1 MNNIL
6 KINNTNIINFGKYS
20 AEIANEFYHQFIELY
35 LNSLEIGGY
44 FGYENEYVTIKPGDN
59 VIDCGA
65 NMGLFSNWAASKGA
79 MVYGFEPGK
88 TAYSLNKEN
97 RKLYLNNIITY
108 PYAVGKKNEIID
120 YIECLNIGGSHLAK
134 YIINNQAGF
143 RDQYMVKSISL
154 DTFFIHTKIDFIKI
168 DCEGAEADILLGA
181 KNIINNYS
189 PKIVMASYHSVGDNK
204 KLKDILL
211 SINLKYNIVED
222 REKLFCWV

>member
-1 MNNIL
+1 
-6 KINNTNIINFGKYS
+6 
-20 AEIANEFYHQFIELY
+20 
-35 LNSLEIGGY
+35 
-44 FGYENEYVTIKPGDN
+44 
-59 VIDCGA
+59 
-65 NMGLFSNWAASKGA
+65 
-79 MVYGFEPGK
+79 
-88 TAYSLNKEN
+88 
-97 RKLYLNNIITY
+97 
-108 PYAVGKKNEIID
+108 
-120 YIECLNIGGSHLAK
+120 
-134 YIINNQAGF
+134 
-143 RDQYMVKSISL
+143 MVKSISL